1 MNLINKRKIGTEG
14 EMIASDFL
22 KRNGLDILERNYR
35 NRYGEIDLIAKD
47 RDTLV
52 FTEVKFRKDELAG
65 HPIEAVNVGKQ
76 RVIRNVAKHFMYNK
90 GYDDDTYC
98 RFDVIGIIANGE
110 DEPDITWV
118 RDAF

>member
-22 KRNGLDILERNYR
+22 KSNGLDILERNYR

-65 HPIEAVNVGKQ
+65 HPIEAANVGKQ